1 VAVLQHKRELSSLA
15 REWHTFPNGASA
27 DERRALETE
36 ERLASDAAQ
45 EWREHS
51 GRELESIIETLRE
64 IFPELPSWASTDP
77 EFAHS
82 AAAEHVKSEIE
93 RLAATL
99 AVEDANA
106 NREGELDQE
115 IERFDARLKII
126 DDQVLGLSDTAS
138 GLSRALA
145 EIVPH
150 IHSDDCPVC
159 GQDFSKT
166 GKGSLMQ
173 HVQAKIASLTEQAGR
188 LAALGTERSQT
199 QTLRSERAREKAQV
213 AASRLSSADRLALQA
228 RMASLAAPAQSLA
241 AIAKQVAT
249 GADIL
254 RRQTRAQRRLAELRD
269 RDRRASEVRATLSAL
284 CATLEQPGL
293 GRSESIEA
301 GFSRIEG
308 HLTDKQNHWTRERD
322 IRLGAL
328 SACEDLIKAENDAAE
343 SKRQANEGGEAFI
356 TIERAYQVVER
367 RRQQARR
374 VADVARDVRTSIVRR
389 VFNESLNTLWRD
401 LFIRLAPTEP
411 YVPAFSLPQTAEG
424 VVAQLETRHRS
435 GAQGGTPGS
444 MLSAG
449 NLNTAALTLF
459 LSLHLSVEPKF
470 PWLVLDDPVQ
480 SMDEVHISQFAALL
494 RKISKD
500 HGRKVLIATH
510 DRQLFNYLALELS
523 PAFPNDQLITVEL
536 SRSAT
541 DVTIATP
548 RFWPYQRDEVIAA

>member
-1 VAVLQHKRELSSLA
+1 MRLLDIYQRADADKDSLLTRFVKDLLRLDELDALVEGLHDSHHLTRAKNLAPPLRMADDRRRELREKRDAASRRNGEQTAALSVKRQALNDRIAALLSEARMLTDLNALRVRLAEPLEDRQLVAVLQHKRELSSLA
-15 REWHTFPNGASA
+15 REWHTFPSDASA
-27 DERRALETE
+27 DERRALEAE
-36 ERLASDAAQ
+36 ELLASDAAQ

-82 AAAEHVKSEIE
+82 AAAERVKSEID

-115 IERFDARLKII
+115 IGRFDARLKII

-188 LAALGTERSQT
+188 LAALSTERSQT
-199 QTLRSERAREKAQV
+199 QTLRSGRAREKAQV

-241 AIAKQVAT
+241 VIAKQVAV

-269 RDRRASEVRATLSAL
+269 RDRRAGEVRSTLSAL

-301 GFSRIEG
+301 AFFRIEG
-308 HLTDKQNHWTRERD
+308 HLADKENH
-322 IRLGAL
+322 
-328 SACEDLIKAENDAAE
+328 
-343 SKRQANEGGEAFI
+343 
-356 TIERAYQVVER
+356 
-367 RRQQARR
+367 
-374 VADVARDVRTSIVRR
+374 
-389 VFNESLNTLWRD
+389 
-401 LFIRLAPTEP
+401 
-411 YVPAFSLPQTAEG
+411 
-424 VVAQLETRHRS
+424 
-435 GAQGGTPGS
+435 
-444 MLSAG
+444 
-449 NLNTAALTLF
+449 
-459 LSLHLSVEPKF
+459 
-470 PWLVLDDPVQ
+470 
-480 SMDEVHISQFAALL
+480 
-494 RKISKD
+494 
-500 HGRKVLIATH
+500 
-510 DRQLFNYLALELS
+510 
-523 PAFPNDQLITVEL
+523 
-536 SRSAT
+536 
-541 DVTIATP
+541 
-548 RFWPYQRDEVIAA
+548 